1 MITRNQALALIQE
14 HVENKNIIKHMVAL
28 EVVMGAIYDALQ
40 MKERPS
46 TSSGQNSPKG
56 NFGTKDEWMMA
67 GLLHD
72 GDYCEGVS
80 ENQQWIMIT
89 QWARGKGL
97 GIPENVAHAMAAH
110 NSDTGIKPESLMDW
124 AIFCA
129 DSLTGLIVAATLI
142 LPTKTLACLTV
153 QSVEKR
159 FKEPS
164 FARGTRRN
172 EIAMCDEHLGISL
185 HDFIAIA
192 LKAMQEH
199 SEELGL

>member
-1 MITRNQALALIQE
+1 MITRNQALALIQG
-14 HVENKNIIKHMVAL
+14 HVQNKNIIKHMIAL
-28 EVVMGAIYDALQ
+28 EVVMAGIRDELVRRGKTEQ
-40 MKERPS
+40 ELL
-46 TSSGQNSPKG
+46 
-56 NFGTKDEWMMA
+56 GTREEWMMA

-72 GDYCEGVS
+72 GDYCEGVA
-80 ENQQWIMIT
+80 ENQQGIMIT
-89 QWARGKGL
+89 QWARGKGYD
-97 GIPENVAHAMAAH
+97 IPENVAHAMAAH

-129 DSLTGLIVAATLI
+129 DSLTGLIVAAALI

-172 EIAMCDEHLGISL
+172 EIAMCDEHLNISL
-185 HDFIAIA
+185 HDFISIA
-192 LKAMQEH
+192 LKVMQEH